1 MMDDSLRRMAQRQS
15 HALPPDDVLGD
26 GIYSIVRTEFEN
38 QLM

>member
-1 MMDDSLRRMAQRQS
+1 MMDDSLRRMAQR
-15 HALPPDDVLGD
+15 HALPPDDVLGG